1 MSVGMDRIQVNQV
14 AGDAL
19 EWLPG
24 IGPATAKKIMD
35 ARPIKTVVE
44 LEQIIPPSAWLKIQ
58 DAGLEFGFDADIET
72 PAAAETEVVVVV
84 GAEPELTIVSEDAPP
99 MTLRRVMPG
108 GQLKTNGRYLCLWN
122 VCWFPDGQAVGPND
136 DLLQSQVAGRLRN
149 RHNITVQFAHYG
161 ASVVVD
167 VGGAP
172 KPLVMFEVVQEEGD
186 AP

>member
-14 AGDAL
+14 VGDVL

-24 IGPATAKKIMD
+24 IGPATAKKIIE
-35 ARPIKTVVE
+35 ARPIETAAE

-72 PAAAETEVVVVV
+72 PAPAETEVVVV
-84 GAEPELTIVSEDAPP
+84 GAEPELTIVGEDAPP

-108 GQLKTNGRYLCLWN
+108 GQLKTNGHYLCVWN

-136 DLLQSQVAGRLRN
+136 ANLQSQIAGRLRD
-149 RHNITVQFAHYG
+149 RHGIVIEFAHYG
-161 ASVVVD
+161 ASVVVEA
-167 VGGAP
+167 GGAP

-186 AP
+186 GS